1 MTTLADLR
9 EGRCDGARELT
20 LREGLERFPE
30 EILTLA
36 DTIEVLDLSGNR
48 LSELPDGFARL
59 HRLKILFLS
68 GNAFRRLPDV
78 LGRLP
83 ALEMVGFKSNL
94 LEDVPETSLPE
105 NLRWLILTDNRLR
118 RLPGSLARRPRLQ
131 KLMLAGNRLESL
143 PDLSRCERLELVRL
157 AANRLPG
164 LPDGLLELPRLAW
177 LAFAG
182 NAFCAPRSSDA
193 PRVSWSRIELHEK
206 LGEGASGT
214 IHRGVLAKTDSVCH
228 PVAIKLFKGAVTSD
242 GYPADEREAAL
253 AAGSHPH
260 MVPVLGRL
268 DDHPEGRDGLV
279 LELVPAGYRNLGLPP
294 SYETCTRDVFSA
306 GTRFPKP
313 FADGVVAAARSLLD
327 HLHARDL
334 SHGDLYAHNIL
345 VDDSG
350 HALLGDFGAASF
362 LSDLPARQRHAM
374 IDIEHRALECLRE
387 DLVVRAGNAT
397 EPE

>member
-1 MTTLADLR
+1 MTTLADVR
-9 EGRCDGARELT
+9 EGRCDGARELV

-36 DTIEVLDLSGNR
+36 DTLEVLDLSGNR

-59 HRLKILFLS
+59 HRLRILFLS

-105 NLRWLILTDNRLR
+105 QLRWLILTDNRLR
-118 RLPGSLARRPRLQ
+118 RLPGSLGRRTRLQ
-131 KLMLAGNRLESL
+131 KLMLAGNRLEGL
-143 PDLSRCERLELVRL
+143 PDFSRCERLELVRL
-157 AANRLPG
+157 AANRLPS
-164 LPDGLLELPRLAW
+164 LPDSLLELPRLSW
-177 LAFAG
+177 LAYAG
-182 NAFCAPRSSDA
+182 NPFCAPRASEA
-193 PRVSWSRIELHEK
+193 TRISWSDIELHGI

-214 IHRGVLAKTDSVCH
+214 IHRGTYRKTDSVEQ
-228 PVAIKLFKGAVTSD
+228 PVAIKVFKGAVTSD
-242 GYPADEREAAL
+242 GYPADEREASL

-279 LELVPAGYRNLGLPP
+279 LDLVPAGYRNLGAPP
-294 SYETCTRDVFSA
+294 SYETCTRDVFPE
-306 GTRFPKP
+306 GTRFTKA
-313 FADGVVAAARSLLD
+313 FTESVLGAATSLLH
-327 HLHARDL
+327 HLHHRGL

-345 VDDSG
+345 VDHAG
-350 HALLGDFGAASF
+350 HALLGDFGAASC
-362 LSDLPARQRHAM
+362 LTDLRLHQRETM
-374 IDIEHRALECLRE
+374 LEVEHRALGWLRE
-387 DLVVRAGNAT
+387 DLLSRVDTTPSGQ
-397 EPE
+397 

>member
-1 MTTLADLR
+1 MTTLADVR
-9 EGRCDGARELT
+9 EGRCEGARELAI
-20 LREGLERFPE
+20 REGLERFPE

-36 DTIEVLDLSGNR
+36 DTLEVLDLSGNR

-94 LEDVPETSLPE
+94 LEDVPETALPE

-157 AANRLPG
+157 AANRLG
-164 LPDGLLELPRLAW
+164 SLPDSLLELPRLSW

-182 NAFCAPRSSDA
+182 NPFCAPRATEAHHIPFPSL
-193 PRVSWSRIELHEK
+193 ELHET

-214 IHRGVLAKTDSVCH
+214 ILRGVWNETTSLRR
-228 PVAIKLFKGAVTSD
+228 PVAVKVFKGAVTSD
-242 GYPADEREAAL
+242 GYPDDEREAAL

-260 MVPVLGRL
+260 MVRVLGRL
-268 DDHPEGRDGLV
+268 VDHPENRDGLV
-279 LELVPAGYRNLGLPP
+279 LDLVPAGYRNLGLPP
-294 SYETCTRDVFSA
+294 SYETCTRDIFPE
-306 GTRFPKP
+306 GTRFTRS
-313 FADGVVAAARSLLD
+313 FAEGVLQAATSLLH
-327 HLHARDL
+327 HLHERGL
-334 SHGDLYAHNIL
+334 CHGDLYAHNIL
-345 VDDSG
+345 VDDAG

-362 LSDLPARQRHAM
+362 LTDLPPHQRDSM
-374 IDIEHRALECLRE
+374 LRMEHRALGWLRE
-387 DLVVRAGNAT
+387 DLLNRVDPAPLA
-397 EPE
+397 P